1 MRGFNRAVIMGN
13 LTKDP
18 EVKTIGENMPVCEL
32 RLAMNRQYTD
42 RQGNQKE
49 EVTYVDVD
57 TFRAQAESCG
67 KFLHRGSQ
75 VLVEGRLKMDSWEDR
90 GTGKVVSKLK
100 IVAELVHFLGGA
112 PRAQGSNGGAGS
124 ATGNGGGNGNGQGNG
139 SFAGRAQAPAG
150 NQGNRPRQ
158 AQAQ

>member
-1 MRGFNRAVIMGN
+1 MAEINRVLVMGN

-18 EVKTIGENMPVCEL
+18 DVRTIGENLPVCEL
-32 RLAMNRQYTD
+32 RLAINRQYTD
-42 RQGNQKE
+42 RQGNQKD

-100 IVAELVHFLGGA
+100 IVAEFVHFLTSA
-112 PRAQGSNGGAGS
+112 PRGQGSNGVA
-124 ATGNGGGNGNGQGNG
+124 AGNGGGNGQGNG
-139 SFAGRAQAPAG
+139 NGNGHSAGRAPASAG

-158 AQAQ
+158 AMVQ